1 MAVKRKFVP
10 TRQLKSGM
18 KIDQAVTDASGRA
31 LIAKGAYLDD
41 FQIEFLMSKGGGIFI
56 AEGEPDDYENE
67 MGIQIPE
74 KTREI
79 IEKVRVEDRSKVKL
93 KEDVKKRVG
102 EGIQYLFKNTDSPS
116 FIDETE
122 NVSKELLHAITDDD
136 AVAID
141 ISILK
146 VSDEYTFKHSVDV
159 ATMAMIIGK
168 NYGLNKDE
176 LREIGIS
183 GLLHDVGKSK
193 IPNEVLNKP
202 AKLDD
207 KEFEIMKNHSLLGY
221 NILKENK
228 KFPMSIMSG
237 VLQHHE
243 KMNGTGY
250 PMGVA
255 GDKIGKY
262 AKIIAVADVY
272 DALVTERPYK
282 KGFAKRDAVEM
293 IMAMTQELDIG
304 AMKSFLKSIIL
315 YPVDSI
321 VKLSNGK
328 FAKVVENNPK
338 NSLRP
343 KVVEIET
350 GTIYDLGNDL
360 SCASILII

>member
-1 MAVKRKFVP
+1 MAVKRKFIP
-10 TRQLKSGM
+10 TRQLKTGM
-18 KIDQAVTDASGRA
+18 KIDQAVTDATGRA

-56 AEGEPDDYENE
+56 AEGEPDPDELE
-67 MGIQIPE
+67 AGIQIPE
-74 KTREI
+74 KTREV

-102 EGIQYLFKNTDSPS
+102 EGIQYLFKNTDSQS

-122 NVSKELLHAITDDD
+122 NVSNELLHAITDDD

-168 NYGLNKDE
+168 NYGLTKDE
-176 LREIGIS
+176 IREIGIS

-193 IPNEVLNKP
+193 VPTEILNKP
-202 AKLDD
+202 AKLDE

-243 KMNGTGY
+243 KINGTGY
-250 PMGVA
+250 PMGVT

-282 KGFAKRDAVEM
+282 TGFAKREAIEM
-293 IMAMTQELDIG
+293 IMAMTQELDIK
-304 AMKSFLKSIIL
+304 AMKSFLKSVIL
-315 YPVDSI
+315 YPVDSV
-321 VKLSNGK
+321 VKLSNGQV
-328 FAKVVENNPK
+328 AKVVENNPL
-338 NSLRP
+338 NALRP

-350 GTIYDLGNDL
+350 GTVYDLASDIK
-360 SCASILII
+360 CASILIM

>member
-1 MAVKRKFVP
+1 MGVKRKLIP
-10 TRQLKSGM
+10 ARKLKSGM
-18 KIDQAVTDASGRA
+18 KIDQAIVDSTGRA

-41 FQIEFLMSKGGGIFI
+41 FQIEYLMSRGGGIYI
-56 AEGEPDDYENE
+56 TEGEPDPYELE
-67 MGIQIPE
+67 MGIEIPE
-74 KTREI
+74 KTKEV
-79 IEKVRVEDRSKVKL
+79 IEKVRVEDRSKVQL
-93 KEDVKKRVG
+93 NEDVKKRVG
-102 EGIQYLFKNTDSPS
+102 EGIQYLFKNTDSSS

-122 NVSKELLHAITDDD
+122 NVSNELLNAINEDD

-168 NYGLNKDE
+168 NYGLTKDE
-176 LREIGIS
+176 VREIGIS

-193 IPNEVLNKP
+193 VPNEVLNKP
-202 AKLDD
+202 AKLDE

-250 PMGVA
+250 PMGVT

-262 AKIIAVADVY
+262 ARIIAVADVY

-282 KGFAKRDAVEM
+282 KGFAKRDAIEM
-293 IMAMTQELDIG
+293 IMAMTQELDMK
-304 AMKSFLKSIIL
+304 AMTSFLKSVIL

-321 VKLSNGK
+321 VKLSNGQY
-328 FAKVVENNPK
+328 AKVVENNPL
-338 NSLRP
+338 NALRP

-350 GTIYDLGNDL
+350 GAVYDLAGDVK
-360 SCASILII
+360 CASILIV

>member
-1 MAVKRKFVP
+1 MAVKRKLIP
-10 TRQLKSGM
+10 ARKLKSGM
-18 KIDQAVTDASGRA
+18 KIDQAIVDANGRA
-31 LIAKGAYLDD
+31 LIAKGAFLDD
-41 FQIEFLMSKGGGIFI
+41 FQIEYLMSRGGGIYI
-56 AEGEPDDYENE
+56 SEGEPDPYELE
-67 MGIQIPE
+67 MGIEIPE
-74 KTREI
+74 KTKEV
-79 IEKVRVEDRSKVKL
+79 IEKVRVEDRSKVQL
-93 KEDVKKRVG
+93 NEDVKKRVG
-102 EGIQYLFKNTDSPS
+102 EGIQYLFKNTDSSS

-122 NVSKELLHAITDDD
+122 NVSNELLNAINEDD

-168 NYGLNKDE
+168 NYGLTKDE
-176 LREIGIS
+176 VREIGIS

-193 IPNEVLNKP
+193 VPNEVLNKP
-202 AKLDD
+202 AKLDE

-228 KFPMSIMSG
+228 KFPMSIMCG

-250 PMGVA
+250 PMGVT

-262 AKIIAVADVY
+262 ARIIAVADVY

-282 KGFAKRDAVEM
+282 KGFAKRDAIEM
-293 IMAMTQELDIG
+293 IMAMTQELDLK
-304 AMKSFLKSIIL
+304 AMTSFLKSVIL

-321 VKLSNGK
+321 VKLSNGQY
-328 FAKVVENNPK
+328 AKVVENNPL
-338 NSLRP
+338 NALRP

-350 GTIYDLGNDL
+350 GAVYDLAGDVK
-360 SCASILII
+360 CASILIV